1 MKQFFWLLCMLT
13 ASLSSTAVSANDSN
27 KPVYIY
33 FGLEPDIITNYT
45 SETNKIG
52 FISVSVE
59 FMLADNDG
67 LDIIEKHEPLIRDK
81 IISLLGQQSPQHL
94 RSLTGREEIRKVI
107 QNEVNTLLQQETGKG
122 VIENL
127 LFTKYLLM

>member
-1 MKQFFWLLCMLT
+1 MKKLFWLLCIIT
-13 ASLSSTAVSANDSN
+13 ASLSPTAVSAND

-33 FGLEPDIITNYT
+33 FGLEPDIITNYI
-45 SETNKIG
+45 SETNKLG
-52 FISVSVE
+52 FISVSIE
-59 FMLADNDG
+59 LMLADNKS
-67 LDIIEKHEPLIRDK
+67 LAVIEKHEPLIRDR

-94 RSLTGREEIRKVI
+94 RSLTGREEVRKEI
-107 QNEVNTLLQQETGKG
+107 QNEVNSLLKQETGAA

>member
-1 MKQFFWLLCMLT
+1 MKKLLWLLCMIT
-13 ASLSSTAVSANDSN
+13 ASLSSAAVSANDD

-33 FGLEPDIITNYT
+33 FGLQPDIITNYV
-45 SETNKIG
+45 SATNKIG
-52 FISVSVE
+52 FISVAVE
-59 FMLADNDG
+59 FMLEDNNS
-67 LDIIEKHEPLIRDK
+67 LDVIEEHEPLIRDK

-94 RSLTGREEIRKVI
+94 RSLTGREEVRKLI
-107 QNEVNTLLQQETGKG
+107 QNEVNSLLKQETGKG

>member
-1 MKQFFWLLCMLT
+1 MKKLFWLLYIIT
-13 ASLSSTAVSANDSN
+13 ASISSTTVSAND

-33 FGLEPDIITNYT
+33 FGLEPDIITNYI

-52 FISVSVE
+52 FISVSIE
-59 FMLADNDG
+59 FMLADNKSLG
-67 LDIIEKHEPLIRDK
+67 VIEKHEPLIRDK

-94 RSLTGREEIRKVI
+94 RSLTGREEIRQMI
-107 QNEVNTLLQQETGKG
+107 QNEVNSLLKQESGEA

>member
-1 MKQFFWLLCMLT
+1 MKKLLWLLCMIT
-13 ASLSSTAVSANDSN
+13 ASLSSAAVSANDSN

-33 FGLEPDIITNYT
+33 FGLEPDIITNYI

-52 FISVSVE
+52 FISVSIE
-59 FMLADNDG
+59 FMLADNKS
-67 LDIIEKHEPLIRDK
+67 LDVIEKHEPLIRDK

-94 RSLTGREEIRKVI
+94 RSLTGREEVRKMI
-107 QNEVNTLLQQETGKG
+107 QNEVNSLLKQESGEA

>member
-1 MKQFFWLLCMLT
+1 MIT
-13 ASLSSTAVSANDSN
+13 ASLSPVAVSANESN

-33 FGLEPDIITNYT
+33 FGLEPDIITNYI

-59 FMLADNDG
+59 FMLANSDG
-67 LDIIEKHEPLIRDK
+67 LEIIEKHEPLVRDK
-81 IISLLGQQSPQHL
+81 IISLLGQQSPQSL
-94 RSLTGREEIRKVI
+94 RSLTAREEIRKMI
-107 QNEVNTLLQQETGKG
+107 QNEVNSLLKQESGKA

-127 LFTKYLLM
+127 LFTKYLLL

>member
-1 MKQFFWLLCMLT
+1 MKTLFWLLCMIT
-13 ASLSSTAVSANDSN
+13 ASISSTAVSANDN

-33 FGLEPDIITNYT
+33 FGLEPDIITNYV

-59 FMLADNDG
+59 FMLADDDS
-67 LDIIEKHEPLIRDK
+67 LDVIEKHEPLIRDK

-94 RSLTGREEIRKVI
+94 RSLTGREDVRKLI
-107 QNEVNTLLQQETGKG
+107 QNEVNSLLKQESGAA

>member
-1 MKQFFWLLCMLT
+1 MKKLLWLLCMIT
-13 ASLSSTAVSANDSN
+13 ASLSSTAVSASDNN

-33 FGLEPDIITNYT
+33 FGLEPDIITNYI

-52 FISVSVE
+52 FISVSIE
-59 FMLADNDG
+59 FMLADKKK
-67 LDIIEKHEPLIRDK
+67 LAVIEKHEPLIRDK

-94 RSLTGREEIRKVI
+94 RSLTGREEVRKMI
-107 QNEVNTLLQQETGKG
+107 QNEVNSLLKQESGET

-127 LFTKYLLM
+127 LFTKYILM

>member
-1 MKQFFWLLCMLT
+1 MIT
-13 ASLSSTAVSANDSN
+13 ASLSPAAVSANDSN

-33 FGLEPDIITNYT
+33 FGLEPDIITNYI

-59 FMLADNDG
+59 FMLADDDS
-67 LDIIEKHEPLIRDK
+67 LDIIEKHEPLVRDK

-94 RSLTGREEIRKVI
+94 RSLTEREEIRKMI
-107 QNEVNTLLQQETGKG
+107 QNEVNSLLKQESGQAA
-122 VIENL
+122 IENL

>member
-1 MKQFFWLLCMLT
+1 MNKLFWLLSMVT
-13 ASLSSTAVSANDSN
+13 ASLSTAVSANDHQ
-27 KPVYIY
+27 PVYIY

-67 LDIIEKHEPLIRDK
+67 LDIIEMHEPLIRDK

-94 RSLTGREEIRKVI
+94 RSLTGREEIRKEI
-107 QNEVNTLLQQETGKG
+107 QNEVNSLLKQETGEA

>member
-1 MKQFFWLLCMLT
+1 MCMIT
-13 ASLSSTAVSANDSN
+13 ASLSSTAVSAND

-33 FGLEPDIITNYT
+33 FGLEPDIITNYI

-52 FISVSVE
+52 FISVSIE
-59 FMLADNDG
+59 FMLADKKK
-67 LDIIEKHEPLIRDK
+67 LTVIEKHEPLIRDK

-94 RSLTGREEIRKVI
+94 RSLTGREEVRKMI
-107 QNEVNTLLQQETGKG
+107 QNEVNSLLKQESGEA

-127 LFTKYLLM
+127 LFTKYILM

>member
-1 MKQFFWLLCMLT
+1 MIT
-13 ASLSSTAVSANDSN
+13 ASLSSTAVSASD

-33 FGLEPDIITNYT
+33 FGLEPDIITNYI

-52 FISVSVE
+52 FISVSIE
-59 FMLADNDG
+59 FMLADKKS
-67 LDIIEKHEPLIRDK
+67 LAVIEKHEPLIRDK

-94 RSLTGREEIRKVI
+94 RSLTGREEVRKMI
-107 QNEVNTLLQQETGKG
+107 QNEVNSLLKQESGEA

-127 LFTKYLLM
+127 LFTKYILM

>member
-1 MKQFFWLLCMLT
+1 MKKLLWLLCMIT
-13 ASLSSTAVSANDSN
+13 ASLSSTAVSASDNN

-33 FGLEPDIITNYT
+33 FGLEPDIITNYI
-45 SETNKIG
+45 SETNKLG
-52 FISVSVE
+52 FISVSIE
-59 FMLADNDG
+59 LMLADNKS
-67 LDIIEKHEPLIRDK
+67 LAVIEKHEPLIRDR

-94 RSLTGREEIRKVI
+94 RSLTGREEVRKEI
-107 QNEVNTLLQQETGKG
+107 QNEVNSLLKQETGAA